1 MDRTR
6 LARAIASVSTLSGQ
20 FTLRSGRTATTY
32 FDKYR
37 FEGDPKLLHAIGEH
51 LEPLVPPDTE
61 VLAGLELGGVPLATA
76 LSLRTGLPA
85 VFVRKKAKEY
95 GTRQL
100 AEGGA
105 VSGRRLLV
113 VEDVDIRRASSRI
126 CRGPPRAWR
135 CGDARALCHRSRR
148 RRCGRASRR
157 RDRAATAVHEIRSRG
172 RSARELVDDARA
184 PRLRGLDGMGY
195 RTPSAQGRIQS
206 AERAVP
212 TRFDTIESYELLSA
226 RHERTPGTH

>member
-61 VLAGLELGGVPLATA
+61 ALAGLELGGVPLATA

-85 VFVRKKAKEY
+85 VFVRKQAKEY

-100 AEGGA
+100 AEGGT

-113 VEDVDIRRASSRI
+113 VEDVVTSGGQVVASAEALRALGAVVTHALCVIDREDGGAAALSSVGIELRPLFTRSDLEAAPPASS
-126 CRGPPRAWR
+126 
-135 CGDARALCHRSRR
+135 
-148 RRCGRASRR
+148 
-157 RDRAATAVHEIRSRG
+157 
-172 RSARELVDDARA
+172 
-184 PRLRGLDGMGY
+184 
-195 RTPSAQGRIQS
+195 
-206 AERAVP
+206 
-212 TRFDTIESYELLSA
+212 
-226 RHERTPGTH
+226 